1 MILGLVWFALFLLSA
16 IGVIAREVLKLEKQ
30 YKTLVVHNELTARD
44 EKRAAL
50 YNQALNLRDGN

>member
-1 MILGLVWFALFLLSA
+1 MVLFLVWFALFLLFA

-30 YKTLVVHNELTARD
+30 HKALILLNELTARD
-44 EKRAAL
+44 EKRAIL

>member
-1 MILGLVWFALFLLSA
+1 MVLVLVWFALFLLLA

-30 YKTLVVHNELTARD
+30 HKALILLNELTARD
-44 EKRAAL
+44 EKRAIL